1 VEDNRHRR
9 CQVEQSAHGVVGSAA
24 GAHLEPVTEEEGGE
38 EGGRLV
44 EDIPPM
50 KNVAATE

>member
-1 VEDNRHRR
+1 
-9 CQVEQSAHGVVGSAA
+9 
-24 GAHLEPVTEEEGGE
+24 VTEEEGGE